1 MRRAN
6 RRIAAAFAMSLCFS
20 GSASAQLFTNVDWQ
34 ESPIPPAPAFSVERL
49 VEISMP
55 RYMTLRFGVDPA
67 TIVVTG
73 DGVVRYVVVAR
84 NPAGGA
90 INAFYEGV
98 RCATEQT
105 KGYARSGGNGWEIAS
120 NPEWRSFRTMNSSY
134 TKSLAQQAL
143 CQGGAPRHSVRDM
156 VDRLKNPIREAE

>member
-1 MRRAN
+1 MRRAS
-6 RRIAAAFAMSLCFS
+6 RVAAAFCLSLCVC
-20 GSASAQLFTNVDWQ
+20 GGAAAQLFTDVDWK
-34 ESPIPPAPAFSVERL
+34 ESPVPPAPAFDVAKL
-49 VEISMP
+49 VEIAMP

-84 NPAGGA
+84 NPGGGA

-98 RCATEQT
+98 RCATEQM
-105 KGYARSGGNGWEIAS
+105 KGYARSGGNGWEMVDD
-120 NPEWRSFRTMNSSY
+120 PQWRSFRTMNSSY

-143 CQGGAPRHSVRDM
+143 CQGGAPRHSVGAM
-156 VDRLKNPIREAE
+156 VDRLKNPVRETE

>member
-1 MRRAN
+1 MRRAS
-6 RRIAAAFAMSLCFS
+6 RIAAALAVSFGVY
-20 GSASAQLFTNVDWQ
+20 GSASAQLFTDVDWK
-34 ESPIPPAPAFSVERL
+34 ESAIPPAPAFNVDRL

-55 RYMTLRFGVDPA
+55 RYMTLKFGVDPA

-98 RCATEQT
+98 RCATEQM
-105 KGYARSGGNGWEIAS
+105 KGYARSGGNGWETAS
-120 NPEWRSFRTMNSSY
+120 DPEWRSFRTMSSSY
-134 TKSLAQQAL
+134 TKALAQQAL
-143 CQGGAPRHSVRDM
+143 CQGGAPRQSVGNM
-156 VDRLKNPIREAE
+156 IDRLRNPVREAE